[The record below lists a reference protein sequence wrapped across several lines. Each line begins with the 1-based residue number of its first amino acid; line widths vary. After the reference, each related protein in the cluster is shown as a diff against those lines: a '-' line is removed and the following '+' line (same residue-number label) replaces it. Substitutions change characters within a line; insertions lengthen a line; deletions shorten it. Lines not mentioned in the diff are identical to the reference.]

1 MSDLVVL
8 AFKTEDG
15 ALQMRDK
22 LMALQKQQL
31 IALEDAAVVIR
42 RQDGKVKVN
51 GEVAKASKLVKVG
64 DELTI
69 KMRGG
74 KYRTLEILAISHKSV
89 SAKDALLLY
98 KEEKLELSH
107 ESQELF
113 DLQWQVAKTIKPK
126 YKGRPTKKERRKI
139 DQFKQKSDF

>member
-1 MSDLVVL
+1 MKNQKLEPGTTSNQTQRLDKWLKIARIL
-8 AFKTEDG
+8 KT
-15 ALQMRDK
+15 RS
-22 LMALQKQQL
+22 
-31 IALEDAAVVIR
+31 IASEAC
-42 RQDGKVKVN
+42 QDGKVKVN

-139 DQFKQKSDF
+139 DQFKQKSDL